1 MESLNVVINKILN
14 SYVNHHVRLRKSG
27 YFHFSTDLPA
37 RIFDNFNDELMDK
50 IGQDYVK
57 YEFKEHMQMVGLE
70 DTFSSLCRRTLQM
83 VRRVR
88 FSLGTS

>member
-37 RIFDNFNDELMDK
+37 RIFDDLNDELMDK
-50 IGQDYVK
+50 IAR
-57 YEFKEHMQMVGLE
+57 
-70 DTFSSLCRRTLQM
+70 LCEIRIQGTHADGRTRRYFFILM
-83 VRRVR
+83 
-88 FSLGTS
+88 